1 MSTLSYMLGDES
13 FRLRVD
19 VQGATIVGDILEI
32 TGYCEED
39 ICEACIDET
48 YRNNSLAEA
57 EHNVYDVEPFIA
69 VSGCTCSKENIRF
82 GYRLMIVTIP
92 DKDVKPRDSP
102 YTILYSE
109 AKSIKNSDFME
120 QLVLLTLPNIEVCS
134 VQKTMDSFDDATCA
148 TIKKFNDGF
157 KTKKNPIVMFYGSGK
172 NYQFMT
178 HFQSI
183 FESILTQKPQPIT
196 KKNTHIGLKKKMT
209 K

>member
-1 MSTLSYMLGDES
+1 MSTLGYSLGNEGFS
-13 FRLRVD
+13 VYFD
-19 VQGATIVGDILEI
+19 VKDATILCRRILI

-48 YRNNSLAEA
+48 YRINSLAEA

-92 DKDVKPRDSP
+92 DKNVKPQDSL

-120 QLVLLTLPNIEVCS
+120 QLALLTLPNIEVCS

-157 KTKKNPIVMFYGSGK
+157 KTKKDPIVMFYGSGK

-183 FESILTQKPQPIT
+183 FESILTQKPPPIT